1 MSLCRAISIFL
12 CYTLVCQTEKRL
24 QGVPK
29 KYILNYRV
37 SQKKSISVAHPEAAS
52 VTLNKDCERRININI
67 IKFAFLLIKKNCQL
81 SQSNQENPF

>member
-37 SQKKSISVAHPEAAS
+37 SQKSISVAHPEAAS
-52 VTLNKDCERRININI
+52 VTPNKDCERRININI
-67 IKFAFLLIKKNCQL
+67 IKFAFLIIKKNCQL
-81 SQSNQENPF
+81 SQSNPENRF